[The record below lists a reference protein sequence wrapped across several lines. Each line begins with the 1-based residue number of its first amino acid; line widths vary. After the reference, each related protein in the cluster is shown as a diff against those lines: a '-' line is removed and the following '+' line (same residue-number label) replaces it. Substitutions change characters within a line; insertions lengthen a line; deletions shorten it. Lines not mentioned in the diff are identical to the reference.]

1 MQNIWGKEM
10 RAMKDDRFLKFTLS
24 LSRMNKKQTVKYI
37 KTDNSL
43 IERKDLENEKVILT
57 EDNRQVL
64 FG

>member
-1 MQNIWGKEM
+1 MYDIDNAQEIV
-10 RAMKDDRFLKFTLS
+10 
-24 LSRMNKKQTVKYI
+24 SRLNNKKVKYI

-43 IERKDLENEKVILT
+43 IERKTDEEEKVILT

>member
-1 MQNIWGKEM
+1 
-10 RAMKDDRFLKFTLS
+10 MKKPYSVMDMENAQEI

>member
-1 MQNIWGKEM
+1 MSYDIDNAQEIV
-10 RAMKDDRFLKFTLS
+10 
-24 LSRMNKKQTVKYI
+24 SRLNNKKKTVKYI

-43 IERKDLENEKVILT
+43 IERKSDEEEKVILT

>member
-1 MQNIWGKEM
+1 MDIDNAQEIV
-10 RAMKDDRFLKFTLS
+10 
-24 LSRMNKKQTVKYI
+24 SRLNDKKKVKYI

-43 IERKDLENEKVILT
+43 IERKADEEEKVILT

>member
-1 MQNIWGKEM
+1 MDMENAQEI
-10 RAMKDDRFLKFTLS
+10 
-24 LSRMNKKQTVKYI
+24 LSRVNKKQTVKYI

>member
-1 MQNIWGKEM
+1 MPKKKIK
-10 RAMKDDRFLKFTLS
+10 KKKLKNKMDMENAQEI
-24 LSRMNKKQTVKYI
+24 LSRLNKQPKVKYV

-43 IERKDLENEKVILT
+43 IERESLENEKVILT

>member
-1 MQNIWGKEM
+1 MDMENAQEI
-10 RAMKDDRFLKFTLS
+10 

-37 KTDNSL
+37 KTDNRL
-43 IERKDLENEKVILT
+43 IERKDVENEKVILT